1 MYQIPSVN
9 SAHSMQSAVELWGDK
24 QEKTIQENGNSLF
37 CNTKK
42 GQGLDTTHHPVLGE
56 KSRCNLCNYSTDTDR
71 LDVHNTGALTEHA
84 LSHRQLHLSYQCKVC
99 LIKTMH

>member
-24 QEKTIQENGNSLF
+24 QAKTIQGNENSLF

-56 KSRCNLCNYSTDTDR
+56 KSRCNLCNYSTETDR
-71 LDVHNTGALTEHA
+71 LDTHITDTLTEYYVTCLVA
-84 LSHRQLHLSYQCKVC
+84 QTTAFILSVKGLL
-99 LIKTMH
+99 